1 MAQKRMKCWD
11 EQFLALFRQLSQRYS
26 VWQVWNDFLVL
37 AATSLANAVK
47 TESFEQREQEYR
59 RTMERYSPEEQK
71 IFPDLFACVVCALE
85 ENPEQDFMGEMY
97 TRLRLSQHQKGQF
110 FTPYHVCECMAEIN
124 CLDGLQDELTQK
136 GYISVSD
143 PACGAGATL
152 LAFANVL
159 RKHGINYQ
167 KHVLFVAQD
176 VDRTAAL
183 MCYIQ
188 LSLAGCPACVVV
200 GDSLAKPGLHPDNE
214 VWYTLF
220 YFLNAWKF
228 RDWEENGNKFTIED
242 FKKPMPD
249 LEKSGSDMKKIA

>member
-1 MAQKRMKCWD
+1 MAQKRMKGWD
-11 EQFLALFRQLSQRYS
+11 EQFLALFWQLFPRYS
-26 VWQVWNDFLVL
+26 AWQVWNDFLVL
-37 AATSLANAVK
+37 AATSLANTVK

-59 RTMERYSPEEQK
+59 RTIERYSPEEQK

-85 ENPEQDFMGEMY
+85 ENPEQDFLGEMY
-97 TRLRLSQHQKGQF
+97 TRLQLSQHQKGQF

-124 CLDGLQDELTQK
+124 CSDGLQDVLAQR

-188 LSLAGCPACVVV
+188 LSLAGCPAYVIV

-220 YFLNAWKF
+220 YLLNAWRF
-228 RDWEENGNKFTIED
+228 RDLEEDRNTEAD
-242 FKKPMPD
+242 LKKLAPD
-249 LEKSGSDMKKIA
+249 LEISSADMKKIA